1 MGYRSGVTGW
11 ALLLQPVEVSVTT
24 MSRLRE
30 STKNY
35 LSHGWTDQPVQEQHC
50 PTDLERRQ
58 DKGTLTLSVRLVGYL
73 LLRQSFWHLFLSK
86 GMSAPSHKLEF
97 ILVHLAAVD

>member
-1 MGYRSGVTGW
+1 MGYRNGVTGW
-11 ALLLQPVEVSVTT
+11 ALLLKPVEVSITT
-24 MSRLRE
+24 RSHLKE

-35 LSHGWTDQPVQEQHC
+35 LSHGWTDQQPVQEQPC

-58 DKGTLTLSVRLVGYL
+58 DKGTLSVRLVGYL

-86 GMSAPSHKLEF
+86 VM
-97 ILVHLAAVD
+97 